1 MESLQTGRVV
11 RELKAQLGR
20 LPDWLS
26 YYAAVLRTSE
36 GAVMPTEGEILNVV
50 KRVPLG
56 VVAQVR
62 LPLVQSQCH
71 RPQLISLFNVDRTV
85 QSPSADRRQE
95 DRTSSRTS
103 VPSDSTGSCADPG
116 LAVRYVVCRLPETA
130 SSSSLLST
138 S

>member
-1 MESLQTGRVV
+1 MESLQTGRAV

-56 VVAQVR
+56 VVAQAR
-62 LPLVQSQCH
+62 LPLVQSQCR
-71 RPQLISLFNVDRTV
+71 RPQLISLFHVDRAV

-103 VPSDSTGSCADPG
+103 APRIRPAHALI
-116 LAVRYVVCRLPETA
+116 LALRCVAWSAGCRKQCPRQAL
-130 SSSSLLST
+130 
-138 S
+138 